1 MVFVYRWLPIDL
13 LAHHW
18 NVDRGTDRPLSRLL
32 EQMLWLKTDFT
43 NDSPMITI
51 EIEFVERH
59 CCRLLLLSSQLRF
72 RPSCLSDALR
82 WMHPSVSSE
91 TKLVRQTG
99 HRHQRPLRDRYKNS
113 FGVGV
118 RWGGVECA
126 VGVSF
131 PIPVSFPRTV
141 YTELIHVTII
151 NREVKTTLACL
162 FAPL

>member
-51 EIEFVERH
+51 EIEFVERR

-72 RPSCLSDALR
+72 RRVCLTLLAGCTR
-82 WMHPSVSSE
+82 VSPLKPNWSG
-91 TKLVRQTG
+91 KRDTG
-99 HRHQRPLRDRYKNS
+99 TNDRS
-113 FGVGV
+113 GTDTRIHLGW

-131 PIPVSFPRTV
+131 PIPVPFPRTV